1 MSDWERCIK
10 GSNNELK
17 NFKFCRKLYFNKY
30 RGKRQ
35 LGKVFSVVAETVL
48 LPVILVL
55 LFLQ

>member
-30 RGKRQ
+30 RGKYRGINI
-35 LGKVFSVVAETVL
+35 GKSV
-48 LPVILVL
+48 
-55 LFLQ
+55 